1 MYNSY
6 FEDLIQAE
14 TREADRRMLFLALR
28 SRRTSLWPRN
38 LLTALFWLL
47 GVTR

>member
-6 FEDLIQAE
+6 FEDLAQAE
-14 TREADRRMLFLALR
+14 SRETDRRMLFTALR
-28 SRRTSLWPRN
+28 SRRTSPWPRN
-38 LLTALFWLL
+38 LLTALLWLL